1 MDCELDCIESV
12 NNNRFQ
18 SVSDLGG
25 LPENLVYVG
34 RALWSHFMCF
44 RGFFFSATTLKRLT
58 GGVNNI
64 DHLVTLQRSAGKHT
78 PPTRTCCESTTP
90 TRSDRTP

>member
-1 MDCELDCIESV
+1 
-12 NNNRFQ
+12 
-18 SVSDLGG
+18 
-25 LPENLVYVG
+25 
-34 RALWSHFMCF
+34 MCF